1 MARTLGP
8 SIATSGLI
16 LALDAANPR
25 SYPGTGTAWYDLSGK
40 GNNGI
45 LTNGPTYN
53 SENGGSIVFDGT
65 DDYVSIS
72 NSTIINPGTGSF
84 SITVWVNSD
93 PSLGGD
99 GWDLWVAK
107 RAVANGSNGYYLGVN
122 NPAGVKFMLGNDANS
137 RTDTGY
143 LTYTYNT
150 WAMYTAILDRT
161 ANTQTIIKNNYEE
174 ISSTTPSGGNYSN
187 TGALS
192 IGGDIGINSFYVN
205 GKISNVKIYNRA
217 LSADE
222 VAQNFNALRGRFGI

>member
-25 SYPGTGTAWYDLSGK
+25 SYSGSGTAWYDLSGNN
-40 GNNGI
+40 NNGI

-53 SENGGSIVFDGT
+53 SANGGSIVFDGT
-65 DDYVSIS
+65 DDYASVS
-72 NSTIINPGTGSF
+72 NSTVINPGTGSF
-84 SITVWVNSD
+84 SIVVWANSD
-93 PSLGGD
+93 PSIGGD

-161 ANTQTIIKNNYEE
+161 ANTQTIIKNNYAE
-174 ISSTTPSGGNYSN
+174 SSTTTPSGGNYSN

-192 IGGDIGINSFYVN
+192 IGGDIGINAYYVN